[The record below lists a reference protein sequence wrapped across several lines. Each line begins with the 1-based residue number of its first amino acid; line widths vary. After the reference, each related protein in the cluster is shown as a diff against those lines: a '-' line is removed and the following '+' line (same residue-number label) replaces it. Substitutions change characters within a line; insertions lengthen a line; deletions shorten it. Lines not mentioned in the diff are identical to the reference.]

1 MGAHI
6 VLVAFMQ
13 IVSCCVNEGSCA
25 VSYCPSQ
32 QPCCCHMADEGRE
45 AHRVTATRGRTPHSH
60 QVSLTAINIKQIN
73 PKTRL
78 SSKHADAD
86 LHNQILC
93 MFQVTI

>member
-1 MGAHI
+1 MRVH
-6 VLVAFMQ
+6 VQYLTVPHNSPVAATWQMRD
-13 IVSCCVNEGSCA
+13 VRLTGSQLQEFC
-25 VSYCPSQ
+25 
-32 QPCCCHMADEGRE
+32 
-45 AHRVTATRGRTPHSH
+45 RTPQSH

-78 SSKHADAD
+78 SSKHADAE